1 MPDRPNAPPRAWQRM
16 LSGRRL
22 DLLDPSPLDMEHFAM
37 ACDML
42 FARVPQDPEELA
54 DMLATPQDGPRL
66 LEIQVR

>member
-1 MPDRPNAPPRAWQRM
+1 M
-16 LSGRRL
+16 LDEPTASL
-22 DLLDPSPLDMEHFAM
+22 DQEAT
-37 ACDML
+37 DML